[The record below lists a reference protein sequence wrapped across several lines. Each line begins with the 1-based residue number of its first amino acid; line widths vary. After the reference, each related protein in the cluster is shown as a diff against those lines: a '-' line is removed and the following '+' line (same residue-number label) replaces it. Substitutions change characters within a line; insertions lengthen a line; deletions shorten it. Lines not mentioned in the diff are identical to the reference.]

1 KNAIGRM
8 TPSGVLT
15 LFRLPA
21 GHSGATGIT
30 VGPDGNLWFSE
41 MALHLSDFVN
51 VYIGRITTSGT
62 ITEYLVPTTNDYMGG
77 ITSGPDGNIWF
88 VESAGKIGHLVL
100 NAPDLTPA
108 PSLTVAPNNVF
119 TGTVATF
126 TAPQANAP

>member
-1 KNAIGRM
+1 FGR
-8 TPSGVLT
+8 
-15 LFRLPA
+15 PA
-21 GHSGATGIT
+21 CHSGAPASHAGAHA
-30 VGPDGNLWFSE
+30 NLWFSE
-41 MALHLSDFVN
+41 IALPLSDFVN

-88 VESAGKIGHLVL
+88 VESTGKIGHLVL
-100 NAPDLTPA
+100 NAPDITPA

-126 TAPQANAP
+126 TAPQPNAPASSYTATINWGD